1 LLILSKIP
9 QRDIKKY
16 ILNAEYLKEAVVF
29 LQDDALTEAFKE
41 YRKNIIS
48 VLDELSNS
56 NDKNHAFKAKKI
68 LNKINL

>member
-1 LLILSKIP
+1 M
-9 QRDIKKY
+9 
-16 ILNAEYLKEAVVF
+16 
-29 LQDDALTEAFKE
+29 
-41 YRKNIIS
+41 S